1 MLYILLYAGLR
12 SGAAAVCGN
21 LPWRLS
27 TPLSGLGDQSR
38 TYVVIMPAMPTISS
52 NTPAGCTWA
61 AV

>member
-27 TPLSGLGDQSR
+27 TPLSGLDDQSR
-38 TYVVIMPAMPTISS
+38 TFAVIIPASPIISS
-52 NTPAGCTWA
+52 NTPAGCT
-61 AV
+61 